1 MLPKLTG
8 IKWSCFICILFGLI
22 LVLHLLFLFFIE
34 LPDREVGT
42 SKLAAHSK
50 AQFGVNFFGDEGGYV
65 HRAYNLA
72 NKKIYS
78 INGITPSAMRVPV
91 WPLLLTPIFFFTNNI
106 IYGFILNALLA
117 SLISLGAY
125 FLAKLYWGRET
136 GLLTMI
142 VVGLSPHT
150 YNWMV
155 ELNSETIFSLLLI
168 LFLISFTY
176 LIKYHNLK
184 QAALAGLLAGLI
196 PLTRPEGILL
206 FPLYA
211 MYLVYIVFTEKRHNY
226 LVITVFCLTFFL
238 TVSPWFIRNYLV
250 MDKFIGISTL
260 SGIVFAGAHNEKI
273 FHRSPGSW
281 AGPGFY
287 LSKEEIA
294 HLTSLRQD
302 EAKYNSYLWQKG
314 LENLK
319 KVDFSFLLYL
329 ELRKILNLIK
339 PSFRIVPKSYSE
351 LINTLIVAPYFILY
365 VTFFAFIFLGRSI
378 IIKKYAALFLIL
390 VIPLAVTLIF
400 FGDVRFRVPYE
411 PVIFTLAIGFL
422 ANERRFIPSLG
433 FGRSR
438 LKPAG

>member
-1 MLPKLTG
+1 MFAKITG
-8 IKWSCFICILFGLI
+8 FKWSCIILIVFGLI
-22 LVLHLLFLFFIE
+22 LALHFLFLFFIE
-34 LPDREVGT
+34 LPNRDLET
-42 SKLAAHSK
+42 KNLAINSK
-50 AQFGVNFFGDEGGYV
+50 ARFGVNFFGDEGSYV
-65 HRAYNLA
+65 HTAYNLV
-72 NKKIYS
+72 NHKIYS
-78 INGITPSAMRVPV
+78 ARGLTPSATRVPI
-91 WPLLLTPIFFFTNNI
+91 WPLLLSPIFFFTNKI
-106 IYGFILNALLA
+106 IYGLILNTILA
-117 SLISLGAY
+117 SLISLGVY
-125 FLAKLYWGRET
+125 FLSKLYWGRET
-136 GLLTMI
+136 GFLAMI

-150 YNWMV
+150 YNWMMG
-155 ELNSETIFSLLLI
+155 LISETIFSLLLI
-168 LFLISFTY
+168 IFLISFTH
-176 LIKYHNLK
+176 LIKTPHLK
-184 QAALAGLLAGLI
+184 YAALAGLLGGLI

-211 MYLVYIVFTEKRHNY
+211 IYLVYFTFKEKLHNY
-226 LVITVFCLTFFL
+226 LIITVFCLTFFL

-250 MDKFIGISTL
+250 MDKFIGITTL
-260 SGIVFAGAHNEKI
+260 SGAVFAGAHNEKI

-281 AGPGFY
+281 TDPGFS

-294 HLTSLRQD
+294 HLTSLRQN

-329 ELRKILNLIK
+329 ELRKMLNFLK
-339 PSFRIVPKSYSE
+339 PSFRIIPKKYHG
-351 LINTLIVAPYFILY
+351 LINTLMVAPHFILY

-422 ANERRFIPSLG
+422 ANERRFIS
-433 FGRSR
+433 FYTTSSTCI
-438 LKPAG
+438 A